1 MDLLGNI
8 WGLNVYKSCKIL
20 KLFSSFERERKKKLC
35 VGMKEKDVQCAL
47 QKEEKKERERKLR
60 EREREEM
67 LYFLFG
73 QRDALHGK
81 NIGKT
86 LHAGVVR
93 ASELAF
99 ISEIFLE

>member
-1 MDLLGNI
+1 
-8 WGLNVYKSCKIL
+8 
-20 KLFSSFERERKKKLC
+20 
-35 VGMKEKDVQCAL
+35 MKEKDVQCAAE
-47 QKEEKKERERKLR
+47 KEKKREGEKWK

-99 ISEIFLE
+99 ILQIFLAY